1 VLIFELLN
9 SIRVMNECV
18 SNVKAEPY
26 MLVLVA
32 LDGKSVPEKQSAVG
46 ITAVT
51 EVNLIGRKVLIAVT
65 CE

>member
-1 VLIFELLN
+1 
-9 SIRVMNECV
+9 MNECV

-26 MLVLVA
+26 MLVFVA